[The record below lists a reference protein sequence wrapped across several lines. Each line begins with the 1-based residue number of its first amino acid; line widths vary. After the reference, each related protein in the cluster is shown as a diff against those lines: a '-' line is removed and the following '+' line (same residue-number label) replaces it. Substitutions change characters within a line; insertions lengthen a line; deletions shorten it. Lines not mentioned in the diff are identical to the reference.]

1 MQLSDKP
8 LELLLCSQPRQI
20 RLHRTLSGLIENA
33 SIGFGE
39 DIWHAMAIGPGVQQQ
54 FKFTLGVLST

>member
-8 LELLLCSQPRQI
+8 LVPNHDKFDCIEHYQN
-20 RLHRTLSGLIENA
+20 IENA

-39 DIWHAMAIGPGVQQQ
+39 DIWHAMGIGPGVQQH